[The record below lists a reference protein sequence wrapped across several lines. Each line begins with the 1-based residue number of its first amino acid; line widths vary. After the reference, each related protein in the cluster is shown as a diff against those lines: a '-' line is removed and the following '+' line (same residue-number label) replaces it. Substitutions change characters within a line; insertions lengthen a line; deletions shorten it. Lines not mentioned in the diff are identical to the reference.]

1 MKPRSPL
8 LAICLA
14 LALAG
19 SGLTGWL
26 HPAAAA
32 QTGFEICSANGTRT
46 ADQGTGT
53 GSTQTAHDCVYCGS
67 APVSGTADHV
77 AAAGSMAGTGNTSV
91 HRPAPRVAHRDRLNA
106 EPRAPPAVL

>member
-1 MKPRSPL
+1 MNSRSPL
-8 LAICLA
+8 LIVCLA

-32 QTGFEICSANGTRT
+32 QATFEICSANGTRT

-53 GSTQTAHDCVYCGS
+53 GDPQAAHDCVYCGS
-67 APVSGTADHV
+67 APASGTAGR
-77 AAAGSMAGTGNTSV
+77 AITTGSTAFIENASV
-91 HRPAPRVAHRDRLNA
+91 HQPSPRVARRDRLNA
-106 EPRAPPAVL
+106 EPRAPPAEL